1 MTVVRRAEKWLSEHP
16 AGPHFVWVHLY
27 DPHDPYEPPPPFS
40 QTYKDHLYDGEIA
53 YADSAVANFM
63 AFLKNRGWYQNAM
76 VIAVADHGEGLG
88 QHGEDTHGIFLYD
101 STTHVPLIVKLPGG
115 TDSGSVVDAQVRT
128 TDILPTVLD
137 LLGIP
142 APAKLD
148 GESLRPYFGGSD
160 SNDRSAFG
168 ETDYPLR
175 FGWAP
180 LRSVRTEGFEF
191 IEAPRPELYNL
202 RKDPGQLQNIY
213 APSDTTAQKLR
224 ATLDSLRSKAKSLV
238 SPANISPQASEKLM
252 ASGEAGNPNSSSSGR
267 VAMQS
272 SLPDPKDKI
281 EEANLLHMAM
291 LASDDNRPADAR
303 SALEKVLQLDTKS
316 PTALRQLG
324 ELELNAGDYAKAA
337 EHLGAARQLRPDD
350 ATAAF
355 CEGQARVKIGDF
367 AGARHALESSLKLTP
382 GQLPVRL
389 MLGQV
394 YLQLNNP
401 AAAEDQYQ
409 AASLLN
415 PDNVEAQLGVARA
428 QIAEG
433 NAKDAL
439 EGLKLLAN
447 AQSKNPEVFDLLAQ
461 AYKKVGKQ
469 REAQDAET
477 HANAL
482 RAKQSK

>member
-1 MTVVRRAEKWLSEHP
+1 
-16 AGPHFVWVHLY
+16 
-27 DPHDPYEPPPPFS
+27 
-40 QTYKDHLYDGEIA
+40 
-53 YADSAVANFM
+53 
-63 AFLKNRGWYQNAM
+63 
-76 VIAVADHGEGLG
+76 
-88 QHGEDTHGIFLYD
+88 
-101 STTHVPLIVKLPGG
+101 
-115 TDSGSVVDAQVRT
+115 
-128 TDILPTVLD
+128 
-137 LLGIP
+137 
-142 APAKLD
+142 
-148 GESLRPYFGGSD
+148 
-160 SNDRSAFG
+160 
-168 ETDYPLR
+168 
-175 FGWAP
+175 
-180 LRSVRTEGFEF
+180 
-191 IEAPRPELYNL
+191 
-202 RKDPGQLQNIY
+202 
-213 APSDTTAQKLR
+213 
-224 ATLDSLRSKAKSLV
+224 
-238 SPANISPQASEKLM
+238 
-252 ASGEAGNPNSSSSGR
+252 
-267 VAMQS
+267 MQS